1 MSNAN
6 SDKIEAHVLEKFE
19 VIQKLGMGAYGVVW
33 KALRK
38 KDERLV
44 AVKKV
49 FDAFHNKT
57 DSQRQA

>member
-1 MSNAN
+1 MSAN
-6 SDKIEAHVLEKFE
+6 NNDKIETHVTDKFE

-33 KALRK
+33 KAVRK
-38 KDERLV
+38 KDDRLV

-57 DSQRQA
+57 DS